1 MSIGEYDYE
10 PIRGL
15 PGSLPAGETLLWQG
29 SPAWRPLARRA
40 LHARAV
46 ATYFALLILW
56 ELGRTLYTRA
66 PWAPGLRIAEILLA
80 LGTVT
85 VALLCLVAWA
95 SARATVYSLT
105 NRRLVIRHGIAL
117 PMSLNIPLRLIDR
130 MALSRHA
137 DGSGDIALELPRG
150 ERIGYLL
157 NWPHV
162 RPWHLAQPQPTLRA
176 IADASRVAALM
187 GRAVGS
193 TGAVTSETARS
204 AAQTASTAGTAG
216 TAASHAA

>member
-1 MSIGEYDYE
+1 MSLGEYDYE

-15 PGSLPAGETLLWQG
+15 PGSLPASETLLWQG

-40 LHARAV
+40 LHASAV
-46 ATYFALLILW
+46 AAYFALLSLW
-56 ELGRTLYTRA
+56 ELGRALYVRA
-66 PWAPGLRIAEILLA
+66 PFAPALRIAEILLA
-80 LGTVT
+80 LGAVT
-85 VALLCLVAWA
+85 VGLLCLVAWA

-137 DGSGDIALELPRG
+137 DGSGDIALGLPRS

-162 RPWHLAQPQPTLRA
+162 RPWRLAQPQPTLRA
-176 IADASRVAALM
+176 IADAPRVAALM

-193 TGAVTSETARS
+193 TGAVTSETTRF
-204 AAQTASTAGTAG
+204 AAETAA

>member
-1 MSIGEYDYE
+1 MSLGEYDYE

-15 PGSLPAGETLLWQG
+15 PGSLPTGETLLWQG

-40 LHARAV
+40 LHASAV
-46 ATYFALLILW
+46 AAYFALLILW
-56 ELGRTLYTRA
+56 ELGSALYTRA
-66 PWAPGLRIAEILLA
+66 PLAPAWRIAAILSA

-85 VALLCLVAWA
+85 VGLLCLVAWA

-137 DGSGDIALELPRG
+137 DGSGDIALGLPRG
-150 ERIGYLL
+150 QRIGYLL

-162 RPWHLAQPQPTLRA
+162 RPWRFAQPQPTLRA
-176 IADASRVAALM
+176 LADAPRVAALM
-187 GRAVGS
+187 GRAVGT
-193 TGAVTSETARS
+193 TGAVSADTARS
-204 AAQTASTAGTAG
+204 AAETAG

>member
-1 MSIGEYDYE
+1 MSLGEYDYE

-15 PGSLPAGETLLWQG
+15 PGALPAGETLLWQG

-40 LHARAV
+40 LHATAV
-46 ATYFALLILW
+46 ATYFGLLILW
-56 ELGRTLYTRA
+56 ELGNALYTRA
-66 PWAPGLRIAEILLA
+66 PWAPALRISGILLA
-80 LGTVT
+80 LGVVT
-85 VALLCLVAWA
+85 VGLLCLVAWA

-105 NRRLVIRHGIAL
+105 NRRLVIRHGISL
-117 PMSLNIPLRLIDR
+117 PMSLNIPLRLVET

-137 DGSGDIALELPRG
+137 DGSGDIALGLPRG

-162 RPWHLAQPQPTLRA
+162 RPWRFSRPQPTLRA
-176 IADASRVAALM
+176 LPDAPHVAALM

-193 TGAVTSETARS
+193 SGAVPAAATPATADAAGS
-204 AAQTASTAGTAG
+204 ATP
-216 TAASHAA
+216 HAA

>member
-1 MSIGEYDYE
+1 MSLGEYDYE
-10 PIRGL
+10 PVRGL
-15 PGSLPAGETLLWQG
+15 PGSLPPGESLLWQG

-40 LHARAV
+40 LHASAI
-46 ATYFALLILW
+46 AAYFALLVLW
-56 ELGRTLYTRA
+56 EVGSALYTRA
-66 PWAPGLRIAEILLA
+66 PLAPALRIAGILLA
-80 LGTVT
+80 LGSV
-85 VALLCLVAWA
+85 VVGLLCLVAWA

-117 PMSLNIPLRLIDR
+117 PMTLNIPLRLVDR

-137 DGSGDIALELPRG
+137 DGSGDIALGLPRG

-162 RPWHLAQPQPTLRA
+162 RPWRFAQPQPTLRA
-176 IADASRVAALM
+176 LTDAPRVAALM

-193 TGAVTSETARS
+193 PAAVPS
-204 AAQTASTAGTAG
+204 AD

>member
-1 MSIGEYDYE
+1 
-10 PIRGL
+10 
-15 PGSLPAGETLLWQG
+15 
-29 SPAWRPLARRA
+29 
-40 LHARAV
+40 V
-46 ATYFALLILW
+46 AAYFALLILW
-56 ELGRTLYTRA
+56 ELGSALYTRA
-66 PWAPGLRIAEILLA
+66 PLAPAWRIAAILSA

-85 VALLCLVAWA
+85 VGLLCLVAWA

-137 DGSGDIALELPRG
+137 DGSGDIALGLPRG
-150 ERIGYLL
+150 QRIGYLL

-162 RPWHLAQPQPTLRA
+162 RPWRFAQPQPTLRA
-176 IADASRVAALM
+176 LADAPRVAALM
-187 GRAVGS
+187 GRAVGT
-193 TGAVTSETARS
+193 TGAVSADTARS
-204 AAQTASTAGTAG
+204 AAETAG

>member
-1 MSIGEYDYE
+1 VSLGEYDYE

-15 PGSLPAGETLLWQG
+15 PGSLPAGEILLWQG

-40 LHARAV
+40 LHATAV
-46 ATYFALLILW
+46 AAYFGLLILW
-56 ELGRTLYTRA
+56 ELGGALYARA
-66 PWAPGLRIAEILLA
+66 PWAPALRISGILLA
-80 LGTVT
+80 LGVVT
-85 VALLCLVAWA
+85 VSLLCLVAWA

-105 NRRLVIRHGIAL
+105 NRRLVIRHGISL
-117 PMSLNIPLRLIDR
+117 PMSLNIPLRLVET

-137 DGSGDIALELPRG
+137 DGSGDIALGLPRG

-162 RPWHLAQPQPTLRA
+162 RPWRFSRPQPTLRSLA
-176 IADASRVAALM
+176 NAPHVAALM

-193 TGAVTSETARS
+193 SAVVPAAATPSTADAAGS
-204 AAQTASTAGTAG
+204 AAP
-216 TAASHAA
+216 HAA